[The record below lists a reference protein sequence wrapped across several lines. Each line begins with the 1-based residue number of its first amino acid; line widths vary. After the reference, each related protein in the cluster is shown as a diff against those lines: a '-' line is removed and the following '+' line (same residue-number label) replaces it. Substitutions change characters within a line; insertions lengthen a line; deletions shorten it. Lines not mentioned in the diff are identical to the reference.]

1 MGVPRFCIDGS
12 CGLANYAKGELMF
25 YKDHV
30 EATRLLTARVERTE
44 AALLEIALR
53 TSDAISNEVDED
65 SFLSACCECNVIATR
80 AMEGTNEFPKDV

>member
-1 MGVPRFCIDGS
+1 MKTYEEFVK
-12 CGLANYAKGELMF
+12 GLTIYSASWE
-25 YKDHV
+25 HV
-30 EATRLLTARVERTE
+30 VKAAWHYYERAERAE